1 MEKSITKERG
11 MERPP
16 EVAVSYHFGVPQY
29 TVNVLVEECAPEAE
43 GQPQEYGW
51 TCICLSPGPLSYDAL
66 VAALVRTRYSDDAMT
81 AIINNHL
88 LDGNDADTE
97 AEWEEMQQWR
107 REAKALAKQILTNH
121 TNSNSDE

>member
-29 TVNVLVEECAPEAE
+29 TVNVLVEERAPEAE

-51 TCICLSPGPLSYDAL
+51 TCICLAPGQLTYDAL

-88 LDGNDADTE
+88 LDGNDADIA
-97 AEWEEMQQWR
+97 AEWEQMQQWR
-107 REAKALAKQILTNH
+107 REAKALAKQIIANY
-121 TNSNSDE
+121 NDSGNG

>member
-1 MEKSITKERG
+1 MEKSITHVRG

-16 EVAVSYHFGVPQY
+16 EVEVSYHFGVPQY
-29 TVNVLVEECAPEAE
+29 TVNVLVEEDSTE
-43 GQPQEYGW
+43 GQPSEFGW

-97 AEWEEMQQWR
+97 AEWEEMQAWR
-107 REAKALAKQILTNH
+107 REAKALAKQILTNY
-121 TNSNSDE
+121 TNSNGDE

>member
-11 MERPP
+11 LELPP

-51 TCICLSPGPLSYDAL
+51 TCICLSPGPLTYDAL
-66 VAALVRTRYSDDAMT
+66 VAALIRTLYSDDRMASV
-81 AIINNHL
+81 INNRMAEP
-88 LDGNDADTE
+88 DDADIA
-97 AEWEEMQQWR
+97 AEWEEMQAWR
-107 REAKALAKQILTNH
+107 REAKALAKQIIANY
-121 TNSNSDE
+121 NDNGNG

>member
-1 MEKSITKERG
+1 MEKSITLERG
-11 MERPP
+11 MERPL

-29 TVNVLVEECAPEAE
+29 TVNVLVEERAPEAE

-51 TCICLSPGPLSYDAL
+51 TCICLAPGQLTYDAL

-88 LDGNDADTE
+88 LDGNDADIA
-97 AEWEEMQQWR
+97 AEWEQMQQWR

-121 TNSNSDE
+121 DNGDE

>member
-11 MERPP
+11 VELPP
-16 EVAVSYHFGVPQY
+16 EVEVSYSFGVPQF
-29 TVNVLVEECAPEAE
+29 TVNVLVSEDRTE
-43 GQPQEYGW
+43 GQPSEFGW
-51 TCICLSPGPLSYDAL
+51 TRICLSPGQLTYDAL

-88 LDGNDADTE
+88 LDGNDADIA
-97 AEWEEMQQWR
+97 AEWEEMQAWR

-121 TNSNSDE
+121 TNSNGDE

>member
-29 TVNVLVEECAPEAE
+29 TVNVLVEERAPAAE

-51 TCICLSPGPLSYDAL
+51 TCICLSPGPLTYDAL
-66 VAALVRTRYSDDAMT
+66 VAALIRTRYSDDRMASV
-81 AIINNHL
+81 INNRMAEP
-88 LDGNDADTE
+88 DDADIA

-107 REAKALAKQILTNH
+107 REAKALAKQILTDYND
-121 TNSNSDE
+121 NGNG

>member
-1 MEKSITKERG
+1 

-29 TVNVLVEECAPEAE
+29 TVNVLVEERAPEAV

-51 TCICLSPGPLSYDAL
+51 TCICLSPGPLAYDAL
-66 VAALVRTRYSDDAMT
+66 VAALIRTRYSDDRMASV
-81 AIINNHL
+81 INNRMAEP
-88 LDGNDADTE
+88 DDADIA
-97 AEWEEMQQWR
+97 AEWEQMQAWR

-121 TNSNSDE
+121 SNSNSDE